1 MLKIERMIYWEKI
14 SQKERQAYI
23 QKALDENVNFS
34 KDTSLGYPA
43 SKLDGKVFNEDAPFL
58 KDAPTL
64 KTYVANPNHI
74 GCHTLGT
81 SEKAFKGTQQIERA
95 VLNVIAVDIF
105 KAQPN
110 SFDGYISPGG
120 TEANVQAIWMY
131 RNFFMYQKGAKL
143 NEIAI
148 LASEDTHYSIPK
160 AANLLMLDWIK
171 IPVSFEKREI
181 DTVVLEQK
189 IMEAKQNGIK
199 YFIAVSNMGTTM
211 FGSVDNPEEYTTA
224 LEKQQVEYKLH
235 IDGAYGGFVY
245 PFSNE
250 KSIINFS
257 NPKISSITIDA
268 HKMLQAPYGT
278 GIFICRKGLIE
289 NVLTKEAEYVEG
301 MDLTL
306 CGSRSGS
313 NAVAVWMI
321 LFTYGPFGWFEKVSI
336 LQMRTQFLCNELDK
350 LNISYFREPFMNIV
364 TIHAEKIPEKIASA
378 FDLVPQQHNA
388 NNKWYK
394 IVLMDHV
401 EVEHLTTFIAQLK
414 ATLYAEA
421 SITNPL

>member
-189 IMEAKQNGIK
+189 IIEAKQNGIK

-250 KSIINFS
+250 KSTINFS

-350 LNISYFREPFMNIV
+350 LNINYFREPFMNIV
-364 TIHAEKIPEKIASA
+364 TIHADKIPKKIASA

-414 ATLYAEA
+414 ATLYAEE
-421 SITNPL
+421 SITTPL

>member
-1 MLKIERMIYWEKI
+1 MIYWEKI

-350 LNISYFREPFMNIV
+350 LNINYFREPFMNIV

-414 ATLYAEA
+414 ATLYAEE

>member
-224 LEKQQVEYKLH
+224 LEKQQVEYRLH

-250 KSIINFS
+250 KSTINFS